1 MKKILK
7 ELLTK
12 YFDLIVKS
20 WQEKLIQQFGKKFSQ
35 SQIKTFV
42 ENSLITIQE
51 IIDSEDYES
60 ADQYLIDIYNLFSSS
75 KLNLLQISSIFSQ
88 GRFAIV
94 TYLEQDTTHKYDPL
108 ILLGFLDEVIE
119 QLYARYGMLHQEAQ
133 MKELERD
140 RDRLAVKL
148 DQNQKYL
155 QNLMHSSDSAIMVI
169 DENEK
174 FIAWNKGAE
183 NMFGFTEDEVLGKP
197 SSMLLPDE
205 KKYKNELKTIREIV
219 SKTGHIKITE
229 TERRSKSGKVF
240 PVHITVTGLPGED
253 GKYRGR
259 SVIINDVTE
268 VKALQRQVDQS
279 EKLAVIG
286 QLAAGVAHEIG
297 NPLTSISS
305 LVQIL
310 QRKSE
315 DEFITTQLANIKE
328 NIDRISKIVR
338 ELVDFSRPPGYEETF
353 TQVGDVIKTAL
364 GIVKYDKRVKK
375 VDFISDL
382 DPELPEAKIVPD
394 QLLQVF
400 VNILINALDAIEGN
414 GTIEVNSS
422 SDEKFIVV
430 EIKDNGIGM
439 DKAVIN
445 KIFDPF
451 FTTKG
456 VGKGTGLGLSVS
468 YGIIKRFGGDI
479 IVESE
484 KENYSKFIVKIP
496 HNDFNATNK
505 EK

>member
-1 MKKILK
+1 M
-7 ELLTK
+7 
-12 YFDLIVKS
+12 
-20 WQEKLIQQFGKKFSQ
+20 
-35 SQIKTFV
+35 
-42 ENSLITIQE
+42 
-51 IIDSEDYES
+51 
-60 ADQYLIDIYNLFSSS
+60 
-75 KLNLLQISSIFSQ
+75 
-88 GRFAIV
+88 
-94 TYLEQDTTHKYDPL
+94 
-108 ILLGFLDEVIE
+108 
-119 QLYARYGMLHQEAQ
+119 
-133 MKELERD
+133 
-140 RDRLAVKL
+140 
-148 DQNQKYL
+148 
-155 QNLMHSSDSAIMVI
+155 
-169 DENEK
+169 
-174 FIAWNKGAE
+174 
-183 NMFGFTEDEVLGKP
+183 
-197 SSMLLPDE
+197 
-205 KKYKNELKTIREIV
+205 
-219 SKTGHIKITE
+219 
-229 TERRSKSGKVF
+229 
-240 PVHITVTGLPGED
+240 
-253 GKYRGR
+253 
-259 SVIINDVTE
+259 
-268 VKALQRQVDQS
+268 
-279 EKLAVIG
+279 
-286 QLAAGVAHEIG
+286 
-297 NPLTSISS
+297 
-305 LVQIL
+305 
-310 QRKSE
+310 
-315 DEFITTQLANIKE
+315 
-328 NIDRISKIVR
+328 
-338 ELVDFSRPPGYEETF
+338 
-353 TQVGDVIKTAL
+353 GDVIKTAL